1 MAKITVPIEPST
13 LRWAREEM
21 GLDLQQAADKMKKP
35 VEQLRAWESGTHGIQ
50 LSDARALAEKYK
62 VSIQL
67 LYLKKIPDEWMV
79 EKPKDF
85 RRKNRR
91 EAYSY
96 QLCMAIRDAR
106 IRQSWMREYLQ
117 DENEKPLDWVGSF
130 SGQNNTTHIANWV
143 LQWLGIDRQ
152 KISDFTD
159 DKEALSYW
167 IGKFEDK
174 GIIVSANSTHAAHK
188 IAHAEYSGLV
198 LYDNYAP
205 LILLNPID
213 SPARRIFTLV
223 HELAHLLLDTNSGVS
238 QIDFRQQDAGYDPVE
253 TKCNRIASMVLIN
266 DAEILSRWDEKE
278 NIEVTIHA
286 LASNL
291 KISHS
296 AIAVKLKDLGFI
308 EQARL
313 DALLGEYHRLYFEA
327 QRNRSHRGISVPD
340 KSVLDRCGALL
351 TKRVLT
357 AYEQGSIN
365 ATEIYDV
372 LGIKLQHLGK
382 LSKRMRF
389 PLHRWI
395 A

>member
-1 MAKITVPIEPST
+1 MAKIIVPIEPAT

-35 VEQLRAWESGTHGIQ
+35 VEQLRAWESGTQGIR
-50 LSDARALAEKYK
+50 LSDARTLAEKYK

-67 LYLKKIPDEWMV
+67 LYLKKIPDEWRM

-85 RRKNRR
+85 RRENRQ

-106 IRQSWMREYLQ
+106 IRQSWMREYLK

-130 SGQNNTTHIANWV
+130 SGQSNITRIANWV
-143 LQWLGIDRQ
+143 LQWLNIDRQ
-152 KISDFTD
+152 KIADFTD
-159 DKEALSYW
+159 DKGALSYW
-167 IGKFEDK
+167 IEKFEDK
-174 GIIVSANSTHAAHK
+174 GIIVSTNGTHAAHK

-213 SPARRIFTLV
+213 SPARRIFTLI
-223 HELAHLLLDTNSGVS
+223 HELAHLLLDNTSGVS
-238 QIDFRQQDAGYDPVE
+238 QIDFRQQDTSLIE

-266 DAEILSRWDEKE
+266 NAEIRSQWDEKE
-278 NIEVTIHA
+278 NIEVNIRA
-286 LASNL
+286 LVSNL

-296 AIAVKLKDLGFI
+296 AIVVKLKELGFI
-308 EQARL
+308 DQTRL
-313 DALLGEYHRLYFEA
+313 DALLDEYHRLYFETQA
-327 QRNRSHRGISVPD
+327 NRSNSGRSVPD
-340 KSVLDRCGALL
+340 KNVLDRCGTLL
-351 TKRVLT
+351 TKRVLA

-382 LSKRMRF
+382 LSKRIEF